1 MIIFVFFNK
10 KQSDQTLL
18 KSLVSRWSLR
28 YHNVTVM
35 VWITFHICPD
45 LIRNISLWVG
55 NHCVNIGGKDQTA
68 GKFGTTVTFS
78 SRLYLQQQYKF
89 EPQFDKTNKNYM
101 CAHRRLISAW
111 TSAKYDQS
119 IYCSHEET
127 SGPSLPNERTGRVP
141 RLIWVFAGRTGHFVG
156 FAMLRF

>member
-89 EPQFDKTNKNYM
+89 EPQFDKTNKIT
-101 CAHRRLISAW
+101 CAPSEDSDQPGHQPSMIRVFTVRMKKPRVLGYPMSAQGILWSDWAGAQALIR
-111 TSAKYDQS
+111 QGG
-119 IYCSHEET
+119 CP
-127 SGPSLPNERTGRVP
+127 G
-141 RLIWVFAGRTGHFVG
+141 
-156 FAMLRF
+156 